1 MTAPLTP
8 PHQQPPGDDP
18 WQTHAVGLEPGLVE
32 EAPAL
37 KKDLRD
43 AVIVAVA
50 VTVAGVALGLLWL
63 WLAPRVPLIADDKAV
78 FLKDTEGEE
87 AIGGDGTFILLALGL
102 GVLSAGA
109 VFLFRKSGGIPVVV
123 ALAVGAL
130 LGSVLAWRLGIWL
143 GPQQDVVAAAKAA
156 GKGVTFD
163 APLKL
168 DAKGALLAWPV
179 AAMAVHLGLTA
190 LFGPRDPEPVWTP
203 GPMDEIGPLEPGPLD
218 PGPLDPGP
226 AGPPGS
232 PRP

>member
-8 PHQQPPGDDP
+8 PHQQPGDDP
-18 WQTHAVGLEPGLVE
+18 WQTHAGGSHPGTVE

-37 KKDLRD
+37 KKEVRD
-43 AVIVAVA
+43 AVLIALA

-102 GVLSAGA
+102 GVLSAAA
-109 VFLFRKSGGIPVVV
+109 VFLFRRNGGIAPVV
-123 ALAVGAL
+123 ALALGGL
-130 LGSVLAWRLGIWL
+130 LGSMLAWRLGIWL
-143 GPQQDVVAAAKAA
+143 GPEQDVVAAAKAA
-156 GKGVTFD
+156 GQGVTFD

-190 LFGPRDPEPVWTP
+190 LFGPRDPDPVWQVP
-203 GPMDEIGPLEPGPLD
+203 PLD
-218 PGPLDPGP
+218 PGLGKPDS
-226 AGPPGS
+226 AGL
-232 PRP
+232 

>member
-8 PHQQPPGDDP
+8 PHQQPPGNDP
-18 WQTHAVGLEPGLVE
+18 WTTPAGGARPETAGAASAV
-32 EAPAL
+32 
-37 KKDLRD
+37 KKDVRD
-43 AVIVAVA
+43 AVLVALA

-63 WLAPRVPLIADDKAV
+63 WLAPRVPLVADDKAV

-102 GVLSAGA
+102 GALSAAA
-109 VFLFRKSGGIPVVV
+109 VFLFRRKGGIALV
-123 ALAVGAL
+123 AGLAVGSL

-143 GPQQDVVAAAKAA
+143 GPSQDVVAAAKAA

-168 DAKGALLAWPV
+168 DAKGALLAWPI

-190 LFGPRDPEPVWTP
+190 LFGPRDPEPAWQVP
-203 GPMDEIGPLEPGPLD
+203 PLD
-218 PGPLDPGP
+218 
-226 AGPPGS
+226 AGGQ
-232 PRP
+232 

>member
-18 WQTHAVGLEPGLVE
+18 WQTHAEGARPGPVE
-32 EAPAL
+32 EAPTM
-37 KKDLRD
+37 KKDVRD

-102 GVLSAGA
+102 GALSAVA
-109 VFLFRKSGGIPVVV
+109 VFLFRRKGGIPLVVG
-123 ALAVGAL
+123 LAVGSL

-143 GPQQDVVAAAKAA
+143 GPNQDVVAAAKAA

-168 DAKGALLAWPV
+168 DAKGALLAWPI
-179 AAMAVHLGLTA
+179 AAMGVHLGLTA
-190 LFGPRDPEPVWTP
+190 LFGPRDPEPAWQVP
-203 GPMDEIGPLEPGPLD
+203 PLD
-218 PGPLDPGP
+218 ADP
-226 AGPPGS
+226 AGPGTS
-232 PRP
+232 GL

>member
-8 PHQQPPGDDP
+8 PPHQQPPDNDP
-18 WQTHAVGLEPGLVE
+18 WRTHTGGSHPGPVE
-32 EAPAL
+32 EAPAV

-43 AVIVAVA
+43 AVLVALA
-50 VTVAGVALGLLWL
+50 VTLAGVVLGLLWL

-102 GVLSAGA
+102 GALTATA
-109 VFLFRKSGGIPVVV
+109 VFLFRKAGGIAVVIG
-123 ALAVGAL
+123 LAVGAL
-130 LGSVLAWRLGIWL
+130 LGSVLAWRLGVWL
-143 GPQQDVVAAAKAA
+143 GPNQDVVAAAKAA

-168 DAKGALLAWPV
+168 NAKGALLAWPF

-190 LFGPRDPEPVWTP
+190 VFGPRDADQMWP
-203 GPMDEIGPLEPGPLD
+203 
-218 PGPLDPGP
+218 PGP
-226 AGPPGS
+226 ADEIPSLDSGPPGS
-232 PRP
+232 PQP

>member
-18 WQTHAVGLEPGLVE
+18 WQTPAGGAHLGTVE
-32 EAPAL
+32 EAPTM
-37 KKDLRD
+37 KKDVRD

-87 AIGGDGTFILLALGL
+87 AIGGDGTFILIALGL
-102 GVLSAGA
+102 GALSAAA
-109 VFLFRKSGGIPVVV
+109 VFLFRRTGGIALV
-123 ALAVGAL
+123 AGLAVGSL

-143 GPQQDVVAAAKAA
+143 GPNQDVVAAAKAA

-168 DAKGALLAWPV
+168 DAKGALLAWPI

-190 LFGPRDPEPVWTP
+190 LFAPRDPEPAWQVP
-203 GPMDEIGPLEPGPLD
+203 PLD
-218 PGPLDPGP
+218 ADPQG
-226 AGPPGS
+226 PGS
-232 PRP
+232 SGL

>member
-8 PHQQPPGDDP
+8 PPQQPPDNDP
-18 WQTHAVGLEPGLVE
+18 WQTHTGSSHPGPVE
-32 EAPAL
+32 EVPAV
-37 KKDLRD
+37 KKDVRD
-43 AVIVAVA
+43 AVLIALV
-50 VTVAGVALGLLWL
+50 VTLTGVVLGLLWL

-102 GVLSAGA
+102 GALTAGA
-109 VFLFRKSGGIPVVV
+109 VFLFRRRGGIAVVLG
-123 ALAVGAL
+123 LAVGAL

-143 GPQQDVVAAAKAA
+143 GPNQDVVAAAKAA

-168 DAKGALLAWPV
+168 NAKGALLTWPF

-190 LFGPRDPEPVWTP
+190 LFGPRDPEPEWVP
-203 GPMDEIGPLEPGPLD
+203 GPMDEIGPLD
-218 PGPLDPGP
+218 S
-226 AGPPGS
+226 GS
-232 PRP
+232 SGSSRP

>member
-8 PHQQPPGDDP
+8 PHEQPPGNDP
-18 WQTHAVGLEPGLVE
+18 WQTYAGGSHPEPSEG
-32 EAPAL
+32 AL
-37 KKDLRD
+37 AMRKDLRD

-102 GVLSAGA
+102 GALCAAA
-109 VFLFRKSGGIPVVV
+109 VFLFRRKGGIALV
-123 ALAVGAL
+123 AGLAIGSL

-143 GPQQDVVAAAKAA
+143 GPNQDVVAAAKAA
-156 GKGVTFD
+156 GQGVTFD

-168 DAKGALLAWPV
+168 DAKGALLAWPI
-179 AAMAVHLGLTA
+179 AAMAVHLGLMA
-190 LFGPRDPEPVWTP
+190 LFGPRDPDPVWQVPT
-203 GPMDEIGPLEPGPLD
+203 LD
-218 PGPLDPGP
+218 PGPGKPDSSGL
-226 AGPPGS
+226 
-232 PRP
+232 

>member
-8 PHQQPPGDDP
+8 PHQQPPGNDP
-18 WQTHAVGLEPGLVE
+18 WQTNTGGSHPGPVE
-32 EAPAL
+32 EAPAM

-43 AVIVAVA
+43 AVLVALA
-50 VTVAGVALGLLWL
+50 VTLAGVALGLLWV
-63 WLAPRVPLIADDKAV
+63 WLAPKVPLIADDKAV

-102 GVLSAGA
+102 GALSAAA
-109 VFLFRKSGGIPVVV
+109 VFLFRRKGGIALV
-123 ALAVGAL
+123 AGLAVGAL

-143 GPQQDVVAAAKAA
+143 GPNQDVVAAAKAA

-168 DAKGALLAWPV
+168 DAKGALLAWPI

-190 LFGPRDPEPVWTP
+190 LFGPRDPDPVWHVP
-203 GPMDEIGPLEPGPLD
+203 PLGD
-218 PGPLDPGP
+218 PGPGKPDT
-226 AGPPGS
+226 AGL
-232 PRP
+232 